1 VNEYQRLS
9 TFASSFADEKANY
22 AQNLSKSQSTMA
34 SMGRPTSS
42 FAADAIN
49 NLSISSK
56 MHLLS
61 STQEGPVGPNAKPQT
76 HSDSASTRRTTQH
89 TKRSNGGV
97 NPSRSFHHLMA
108 QSTFDHSEGSGPVTN
123 KITRKVNA
131 VKTPI
136 TSYKD
141 ENKINVKCKNNSKK

>member
-1 VNEYQRLS
+1 
-9 TFASSFADEKANY
+9 
-22 AQNLSKSQSTMA
+22 MA
-34 SMGRPTSS
+34 SMGRPPSS

-61 STQEGPVGPNAKPQT
+61 STQEQPGCPNAKPQT

-89 TKRSNGGV
+89 TMRTNGGV
-97 NPSRSFHHLMA
+97 NLSRSFHHLMA
-108 QSTFDHSEGSGPVTN
+108 QSTFDHSEGSGGPTN
-123 KITRKVNA
+123 KMTKAKATAAA

-136 TSYKD
+136 TTYKD
-141 ENKINVKCKNNSKK
+141 ENKINVQK